1 MITLTASGK
10 KQEQGRDINRRKG
23 QTMNSANL
31 IGRLTRDPEVRYTA
45 NNFPVCT
52 FSVAIDRRGKEEKK
66 TNYIPVK
73 VLGKAAEN
81 CGKYLA
87 KGRLVGVSGQIETD
101 SYTDKEGNKRSTW
114 NVLASAVE
122 FLEWGEKNNTQ
133 NMRADAT
140 VEAEAARQNINN
152 VLGINAK
159 WDDVPD
165 DIPF

>member
-1 MITLTASGK
+1 
-10 KQEQGRDINRRKG
+10 
-23 QTMNSANL
+23 MNSWNG
-31 IGRLTRDPEVRYTA
+31 IGRLTRDPELRYTA

-140 VEAEAARQNINN
+140 QEMTMQQKENMNMAMNYGATAEQARQNINN
-152 VLGINAK
+152 VLGINATFESIGN
-159 WDDVPD
+159 D

>member
-1 MITLTASGK
+1 
-10 KQEQGRDINRRKG
+10 
-23 QTMNSANL
+23 MNSTNI
-31 IGRLTRDPEVRYTA
+31 IGRLTRDPELRYTA

-73 VLGKAAEN
+73 VLGKTAEN

-114 NVLASAVE
+114 NVLARDRKSV
-122 FLEWGEKNNTQ
+122 
-133 NMRADAT
+133 
-140 VEAEAARQNINN
+140 V
-152 VLGINAK
+152 
-159 WDDVPD
+159 
-165 DIPF
+165 

>member
-1 MITLTASGK
+1 
-10 KQEQGRDINRRKG
+10 
-23 QTMNSANL
+23 MNSANI
-31 IGRLTRDPEVRYTA
+31 IGRLTRDPELRYTA

-101 SYTDKEGNKRSTW
+101 SYTDKDGNRKSTW

-133 NMRADAT
+133 NMRVDAT
-140 VEAEAARQNINN
+140 TEAEQFTQAEQARQNINN
-152 VLGINAK
+152 VLGINATFESIGN
-159 WDDVPD
+159 D

>member
-1 MITLTASGK
+1 
-10 KQEQGRDINRRKG
+10 
-23 QTMNSANL
+23 MNSANI

-73 VLGKAAEN
+73 VLGKTAEN

-114 NVLASAVE
+114 NVLASGVE

-140 VEAEAARQNINN
+140 VANNATAEAEAARQNINQT
-152 VLGINAK
+152 LGINATFK
-159 WDDVPD
+159 SIEDDS
-165 DIPF
+165 IPF

>member
-1 MITLTASGK
+1 
-10 KQEQGRDINRRKG
+10 
-23 QTMNSANL
+23 MNSANI
-31 IGRLTRDPEVRYTA
+31 IGRLTRDPELRYTA

-73 VLGKAAEN
+73 VLGKTAEN

-140 VEAEAARQNINN
+140 VEAEAARQNINQT
-152 VLGINAK
+152 LGINAR
-159 WDDVPD
+159 WDDVQD

>member
-1 MITLTASGK
+1 
-10 KQEQGRDINRRKG
+10 
-23 QTMNSANL
+23 MNSWNG
-31 IGRLTRDPEVRYTA
+31 IGRLTRDPELRYTA

-87 KGRLVGVSGQIETD
+87 KGRLVGVSGQIETE
-101 SYTDKEGNKRSTW
+101 SYQDKDGNWHNPWS
-114 NVLASAVE
+114 VLASAVE

-140 VEAEAARQNINN
+140 AEAARQKENMNMAMNYGATAEQARQNINQTR
-152 VLGINAK
+152 GINAR
-159 WDDVPD
+159 WDDAQD

>member
-1 MITLTASGK
+1 M
-10 KQEQGRDINRRKG
+10 
-23 QTMNSANL
+23 
-31 IGRLTRDPEVRYTA
+31 
-45 NNFPVCT
+45 
-52 FSVAIDRRGKEEKK
+52 
-66 TNYIPVK
+66 
-73 VLGKAAEN
+73 
-81 CGKYLA
+81 
-87 KGRLVGVSGQIETD
+87 VGVSGQIETD

-152 VLGINAK
+152 VLGINATFESIGN
-159 WDDVPD
+159 D

>member
-1 MITLTASGK
+1 
-10 KQEQGRDINRRKG
+10 
-23 QTMNSANL
+23 MNSWDG
-31 IGRLTRDPEVRYTA
+31 IGRLTRDPELRYTA

-101 SYTDKEGNKRSTW
+101 SYTDKEGNKRSSW

-122 FLEWGEKNNTQ
+122 FLEWGEKKE
-133 NMRADAT
+133 AT
-140 VEAEAARQNINN
+140 PQAQQFEAEQFTQAEQARQNINQT
-152 VLGINAK
+152 LGINAR
-159 WDDVPD
+159 WNYVQD

>member
-1 MITLTASGK
+1 
-10 KQEQGRDINRRKG
+10 
-23 QTMNSANL
+23 MNSANI
-31 IGRLTRDPEVRYTA
+31 IGRLTRDPELRYTA

-140 VEAEAARQNINN
+140 VANNATVEAEQFTQAEQARQNINQT
-152 VLGINAK
+152 LGINAHFE
-159 WDDVPD
+159 DIEND

>member
-1 MITLTASGK
+1 
-10 KQEQGRDINRRKG
+10 
-23 QTMNSANL
+23 MNSANL
-31 IGRLTRDPEVRYTA
+31 IGRLTRDPELRYTA

-73 VLGKAAEN
+73 VLGKTAEN

-140 VEAEAARQNINN
+140 QEMTMQQKENMNMAMNYGATAEQARQNINN

>member
-1 MITLTASGK
+1 
-10 KQEQGRDINRRKG
+10 
-23 QTMNSANL
+23 MNSANI

-73 VLGKAAEN
+73 VLGKTAEN

-101 SYTDKEGNKRSTW
+101 SYTDKDGNKRPTW

-140 VEAEAARQNINN
+140 VANNATVEAEAARQNINN
-152 VLGINAK
+152 VLGINATFESIGN
-159 WDDVPD
+159 D

>member
-1 MITLTASGK
+1 
-10 KQEQGRDINRRKG
+10 
-23 QTMNSANL
+23 MNSWNG
-31 IGRLTRDPEVRYTA
+31 IGRLTRDPELRYTA

-87 KGRLVGVSGQIETD
+87 KGRLVGVSGQIETE
-101 SYTDKEGNKRSTW
+101 SYQDKDGNWHNPW

-140 VEAEAARQNINN
+140 VANNATAEAEAARQNINN
-152 VLGINAK
+152 VLGINAR
-159 WDDVPD
+159 WDDVQD

>member
-1 MITLTASGK
+1 
-10 KQEQGRDINRRKG
+10 
-23 QTMNSANL
+23 MNNVSL
-31 IGRLTRDPEVRYTA
+31 IGRLTKDPELRYTA
-45 NNFPVCT
+45 NNFPVCS
-52 FSVAIDRRGKEEKK
+52 FPIAIDRMGKEEKK
-66 TNYIPVK
+66 TNFIPVK
-73 VLGKAAEN
+73 ALGKTAEN

-101 SYTDKEGNKRSTW
+101 SYIDKEGNKRSTW

-152 VLGINAK
+152 VLGINATFESIGN
-159 WDDVPD
+159 D

>member
-1 MITLTASGK
+1 
-10 KQEQGRDINRRKG
+10 
-23 QTMNSANL
+23 MNSANI
-31 IGRLTRDPEVRYTA
+31 IGRLTRDPELRYTA

-66 TNYIPVK
+66 TNFIPVK

-87 KGRLVGVSGQIETD
+87 KGRLVGVHGSIETD

-114 NVLASAVE
+114 NVLASGVE

-140 VEAEAARQNINN
+140 VANNATVEAEAARQNINQT
-152 VLGINAK
+152 LGINATFESIGN
-159 WDDVPD
+159 D